1 MPEKGDP
8 SAIQQ
13 MFSGYNVQLLC
24 CRFWWLKHWESTGMS
39 FPYWRIYWNANKGGF
54 ITYKDRTYE
63 LTPDKIFLISPNTPF
78 STYIN
83 KPPDHKS
90 GYVLEGGRIDNSLPV
105 EKLIE
110 KGYVL
115 HLFSHFNIG
124 MPYDYIEPD
133 IFVFDVNEHIEKKIN
148 DITNY
153 LKKEVERFDFYTSL
167 VIHSLISD
175 LLSLI
180 PSEQWNLISGD
191 SRILNVLH
199 YIEMN
204 IDGNLTNKELA
215 SKTNLAINAF
225 TRLFREETGISPQRF
240 VKNRR
245 IDKACMMLHHSD
257 LTIDEIASLTGFADR
272 YHFSRIFKSITGYS
286 PANYRKGF
294 KMK

>member
-133 IFVFDVNEHIEKKIN
+133 IFVFDVNEHIKKKIN